1 MNRLLAMVA
10 ASALLAVAGCGDDGE
25 AGSGSAAP
33 VGYVPADTPALI
45 EITTDLESEQW
56 QALEEQLLAGPLSPE
71 SLGETLELGA
81 LPPPTDLEGFIR
93 QLSAF
98 AGLDYD
104 EDVEPLLGGSLVL
117 AAGPEAVGGEEDS
130 VVAALGGVDD
140 EVLEG
145 VLTALELSEQ
155 AEYEGASVY
164 ADESGFTQFAV
175 DGDVIVYAT
184 GSEDF
189 EAEGGPPVPSAA
201 LTEAIDRERE
211 GSGLDPE
218 ALAVDGLAE
227 DALIRLHGDLSAA
240 IESPDLA
247 PVAGLPW
254 IAGCSPSTPRSRSAR
269 TSCRPTPSSRPTPM
283 R

>member
-1 MNRLLAMVA
+1 VNRLLATVA

-269 TSCRPTPSSRPTPM
+269 TSCRPTQSSLPTLP